1 MPSSFIRQRLKRLSL
16 LLLTLLLVT
25 TARAAWCPSD
35 SVCCKPDT
43 LQALS
48 STDEEKPVATEGKHL
63 KRKQRKTLR
72 QLVGTADSLRLRLRY
87 AADHGYMLQW
97 VDTLVRQRLRNG
109 EMDSLKY
116 AKLVRRL
123 SRIDRRLFQG
133 DSLLAKNYRKKNIDT
148 AYITRP
154 DARWTIKLR
163 TNISGAML
171 KTIAENGTERRE
183 TEVRSEYRGTVSV
196 AVAYRGMGLGLALNP
211 AKLAGKNKD
220 YEFNL
225 NSYGNKFGFDI
236 VYLESNTYHGTQTI
250 GAAEYDVAKGTVS
263 QKALNLNAY
272 YAFNGRRFSFPAAF
286 SQSYIQ
292 RRSAGS
298 WMIGAS
304 FDGSRTTIDGDESV
318 GRKPMKIKLNE
329 LAIGAGYAYNL
340 VAGRRWLFHLSA
352 LPTYTVYSHDNMTVD
367 GERSDMKHV
376 FMSSIIT
383 GRGAALYS
391 WRNKF
396 AGATM
401 VYNFSFAGKK
411 DPLEVLRDKWR
422 LRLFFGFRF

>member
-1 MPSSFIRQRLKRLSL
+1 MPSSIIRQRLKRLSL

-25 TARAAWCPSD
+25 AARAAWCPSD
-35 SVCCKPDT
+35 SVCCKSDT
-43 LQALS
+43 LQTLS
-48 STDEEKPVATEGKHL
+48 LTDEVKPVATEGKHL

-97 VDTLVRQRLRNG
+97 VDTLVRQRFRNG

-163 TNISGAML
+163 TNISGAKM
-171 KTIAENGTERRE
+171 KTIADNGTERRE

-236 VYLESNTYHGTQTI
+236 VYLASNTYHGTQTI
-250 GAAEYDVAKGTVS
+250 GGVECDVDKGSIS

-318 GRKPMKIKLNE
+318 GRKPMKVKLNE

-340 VAGRRWLFHLSA
+340 VVGRRWLFHLSA

-367 GERSDMKHV
+367 GERSEMKHV
-376 FMSSIIT
+376 LMSGIIT